1 MFWFEW
7 LLIPVALVVIVS
19 VMLQESSDTAMSAF
33 TGESNDLFK
42 NRKMRG
48 PELFL
53 NYTTLISSILLVV
66 LVIVSAS
73 FGFRWEYNA

>member
-1 MFWFEW
+1 MIWFEW
-7 LLIPVALVVIVS
+7 LIIPIALVIIIS
-19 VMLQESSDTAMSAF
+19 VLLQESSDTAVSAF

-53 NYTTLISSILLVV
+53 NYATLISAILLVV
-66 LVIVSAS
+66 LIIISAS

>member
-1 MFWFEW
+1 MIWFEW
-7 LLIPVALVVIVS
+7 LLIPCALVVIIS
-19 VMLQESSDTAMSAF
+19 VLLQKSSDTAVQAF

-53 NYTTLISSILLVV
+53 NYATLVSAILLVI
-66 LVIVSAS
+66 LVIISSA
-73 FGFRWEYNA
+73 FGFRWEYQG